1 MSLPFRS
8 VCVMSLPLG
17 GVWVMSNWWEM
28 IWMIYWTRLK
38 ESFGRSPVNL
48 PPPPIKAL
56 GMCVVTSHSS
66 DCVYGVGH

>member
-1 MSLPFRS
+1 
-8 VCVMSLPLG
+8 
-17 GVWVMSNWWEM
+17 
-28 IWMIYWTRLK
+28 MIYWTRLK
-38 ESFGRSPVNL
+38 DSFGRSPVNL